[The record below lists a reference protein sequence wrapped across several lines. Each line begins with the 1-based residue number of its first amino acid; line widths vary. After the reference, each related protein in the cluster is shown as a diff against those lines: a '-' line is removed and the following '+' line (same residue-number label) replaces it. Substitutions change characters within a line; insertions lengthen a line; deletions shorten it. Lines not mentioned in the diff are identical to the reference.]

1 MTLPGQ
7 PTPNRRPEDPPPAAA
22 VPGDAPAA
30 SADALATPPDS
41 LSSTLRHVRA
51 VQESGD
57 DEVSWSNLHDRVV
70 RWVEEATQGQNLPVD
85 KSLDDLTQEVLLQ
98 VFRDIDEF
106 QVEPG
111 ASFSG
116 WVRMIAHRK
125 LNDYWRR
132 TRAKK
137 RGGGRQ
143 RHLGEFDE
151 VGGRERFADERVERQ
166 SMLVRYQELRESLQR
181 ALGELSDKHKR
192 VIELRLFQGKSF
204 AEITPLLGYTK
215 EVTVRSLHMRALQ
228 RLQELLAPFAE

>member
-1 MTLPGQ
+1 M
-7 PTPNRRPEDPPPAAA
+7 
-22 VPGDAPAA
+22 A
-30 SADALATPPDS
+30 SNEPKGPREPDEP
-41 LSSTLRHVRA
+41 LSSTLRHVKA
-51 VQESGD
+51 VQGD
-57 DEVSWSNLHDRVV
+57 GDADVSWANLHDKVV
-70 RWVEEATQGQNLPVD
+70 RWVAEATHGQNLPTD

-98 VFRDIDEF
+98 VFRDIGEF
-106 QVEPG
+106 KVEPE

-137 RGGGRQ
+137 RGGGRL
-143 RHLGEFDE
+143 RHLGDFDE
-151 VGGRERFADERVERQ
+151 TGGRERFADERTPRQ

-181 ALGELSDKHKR
+181 ALDQLSDKHKR

-204 AEITPLLGYTK
+204 AEIMPLLGYTK

-228 RLQELLAPFAE
+228 RLQELMAPFDA